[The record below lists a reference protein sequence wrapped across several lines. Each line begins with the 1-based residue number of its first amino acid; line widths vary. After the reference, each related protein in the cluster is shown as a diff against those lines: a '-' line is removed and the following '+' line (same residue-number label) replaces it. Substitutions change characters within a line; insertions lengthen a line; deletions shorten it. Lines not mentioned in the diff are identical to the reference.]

1 MEELLRQSKPN
12 STDSTITTNLSAI
25 RRICRESGISY
36 TPESLINNSE
46 KIEEFL
52 LEQDPKTRK
61 NLVSPLLNI
70 YRIKDQDLYDTFKQI
85 LDDAKEKIDDHTIIG
100 KKTPKQEANWLDLD
114 VVMKKYKELEEEI
127 QPFYT
132 LNGTF
137 SSNEH
142 FYKVETYILLSCCLL
157 IPPRRSLDYTAFKLR
172 DIDTDNDNYMT
183 YDMGR
188 KPYFVFN
195 KYKTSHKYGKDRE
208 EIPIKLRNIILK
220 WKTVNK
226 SDWLLP
232 NRHGGPIAPSRVNAM
247 LNGFFGKKIGTSLLR
262 NIVISWKDKQGELET
277 KGQRK
282 KLAKQMAHSVEV
294 QQYDYKKT

>member
-52 LEQDPKTRK
+52 KEQDPKTRK

-85 LDDAKEKIDDHTIIG
+85 LDDAKATIDDHTIIG
-100 KKTPKQEANWLDLD
+100 KKTPKQEANWEDLD
-114 VVMKKYKELEEEI
+114 VIMKKYKELEEEI
-127 QPFYT
+127 QPFYN

-142 FYKVETYILLSCCLL
+142 
-157 IPPRRSLDYTAFKLR
+157 
-172 DIDTDNDNYMT
+172 
-183 YDMGR
+183 
-188 KPYFVFN
+188 
-195 KYKTSHKYGKDRE
+195 
-208 EIPIKLRNIILK
+208 
-220 WKTVNK
+220 
-226 SDWLLP
+226 
-232 NRHGGPIAPSRVNAM
+232 
-247 LNGFFGKKIGTSLLR
+247 
-262 NIVISWKDKQGELET
+262 
-277 KGQRK
+277 
-282 KLAKQMAHSVEV
+282 
-294 QQYDYKKT
+294 